1 MSEQN
6 SSSSLIKGSQG
17 GDSSASSDEPQ
28 LPLLMSV
35 NTPEDLRKIPVEQL
49 PQLSSELRQY
59 LIHAVAQIGGH
70 FGSSLGAADIAVAL
84 HYVFNTPQDK
94 LVWDT
99 GHQTYGHKVLTGRR
113 EALKKIRHFGEISG
127 FLKRTESPYDSFG
140 AGHASTA
147 ISAALGMA
155 VARDIKEEK
164 HKVIAIVSDG
174 CMTGGES
181 YEGLQNAGQLQS
193 DLIVILND
201 NQMFISNRVGALGV
215 FLTRLLTLGAVKGAQ
230 RQVEKFLAR
239 FKFWGAS
246 IMRLAK
252 RARVLLFPGMLF
264 EEMGFSYFG
273 PVDGHDVKALIEV
286 FRHLKELRGP
296 ILLHCITKKGKGYAP
311 AEADAI
317 TWHGPG
323 KFDIKSGSFI
333 KSDSKP
339 TAPSYTAIFSKA
351 LLKEAEADSRVV
363 AITAAMPEG
372 TGLDKFRDRFPKRY
386 FDVGLAEE
394 HAVTFAGGLAA
405 SGQKPVVA
413 IYSTFLQRAFDQ
425 IEHDICLQNLPV
437 VFCLDR
443 AGLVGEDGPT
453 HHGVFDYSYLRI
465 IPGMTVMA
473 PADENELQHML
484 KTALSMNAPVSIR
497 YPRGAGQ
504 GVSMDA
510 EAKILPIGKAE
521 RLKEGRDL
529 TILAIGSRVYPS
541 LEAARILEERGI
553 SAGVVNMRFVK
564 PLDIEVIRAALQV
577 SPRLVTV
584 EDNVLQGGFG
594 SAVLESLGEM
604 QARVLRLGIPDRFVE
619 HGAPPLLYD
628 QIGLSAPKIAES
640 IAAWMKWE
648 PKEEVAL
655 AGKGA

>member
-1 MSEQN
+1 MSQEN
-6 SSSSLIKGSQG
+6 SRASLENGKNASAESEGSQW
-17 GDSSASSDEPQ
+17 
-28 LPLLMSV
+28 PLLTTI
-35 NTPEDLRKIPVEQL
+35 NDPADLRKLPVEKL
-49 PQLSSELRQY
+49 PQVSSELREY
-59 LIHAVAQIGGH
+59 LIHTVSQIGGH

-84 HYVFNTPQDK
+84 HYVFKTPKDK

-113 EALKKIRHFGEISG
+113 DSLKKIRHFGEISG

-155 VARDIKEEK
+155 AARDIQGETN
-164 HKVIAIVSDG
+164 KVVAIVSDG

-181 YEGLQNAGQLQS
+181 YEGLQNAGQIQS
-193 DLIVILND
+193 DMIVVLND
-201 NQMFISNRVGALGV
+201 NQMFISHRVGALGV
-215 FLTRLLTLGAVKGAQ
+215 FLTRLLTLGAVQGAHK
-230 RQVEKFLAR
+230 QVEKFLAR
-239 FKFWGAS
+239 FKFWGAKV
-246 IMRLAK
+246 MRIAK

-273 PVDGHDVKALIEV
+273 PVDGHDVKALVEV
-286 FRHLKELRGP
+286 FRHVKELKGP
-296 ILLHCITKKGKGYAP
+296 ILIHCVTKKGKGYAP

-323 KFDIKSGSFI
+323 KFDAKTGTMIKS
-333 KSDSKP
+333 
-339 TAPSYTAIFSKA
+339 TAKAPPSYTAVFSKA
-351 LLKEAEADSRVV
+351 IVKEAEADPKIVG
-363 AITAAMPEG
+363 ITAAMPEG
-372 TGLDKFRDRFPKRY
+372 TGMDVFRDKFPSRY

-413 IYSTFLQRAFDQ
+413 IYSTFLQRGFDQ

-484 KTALSMNAPVSIR
+484 KTALHLNAPVSIR

-504 GVSMDA
+504 GVEMDA
-510 EAKILPIGKAE
+510 EAKLLPVGKAA
-521 RLKEGRDL
+521 RLREGRDV
-529 TILAIGSRVYPS
+529 TILAIGSRVHPS
-541 LEAARILEERGI
+541 LEAAKLLEERGI

-564 PLDIEVIRAALQV
+564 PLDVEMIKECLRV
-577 SPRLVTV
+577 SPNLVTV
-584 EDNVLQGGFG
+584 EDNVLQGDFG
-594 SAVLESLGEM
+594 SAVLEALGDVP
-604 QARVLRLGIPDRFVE
+604 ASVLRIGIPDRFVE
-619 HGAPPLLYD
+619 HGAPALLYD
-628 QIGLSAPKIAES
+628 HIGLSAPKIAERVGD
-640 IAAWMKWE
+640 WMKGK
-648 PKEEVAL
+648 PVGGLSVA
-655 AGKGA
+655 ASKGA